1 MRKHGS
7 PKIITTDKLAS
18 YRAAFREKVLQNVS
32 CAVVERTTDVKT
44 HTFHFDDE
52 NGRCKSSKTAL
63 RCNVLHHYTA
73 KFIIISITKDTS
85 KIDKLTSKNAVPLL
99 RNGSSFALH
108 SDLELWWLKTS

>member
-1 MRKHGS
+1 
-7 PKIITTDKLAS
+7 
-18 YRAAFREKVLQNVS
+18 LQNDS

-63 RCNVLHHYTA
+63 RCKVLHRYTA

-85 KIDKLTSKNAVPLL
+85 KPDKLTSKNAAPLF
-99 RNGSSFALH
+99 RSGSNFALH
-108 SDLELWWLKTS
+108 SDLGLWCLKTT